1 MTDYIF
7 QESSNGIKFIG
18 DFESFYQN
26 ENDPCEQS
34 ASQNKGNTNEMANF
48 YEISRQKLLDFLLVN
63 FENLSKLVTMSKLLK
78 AVMKVTQVLLCA

>member
-26 ENDPCEQS
+26 EKDPWEQS
-34 ASQNKGNTNEMANF
+34 ASQNKGKPMKWL
-48 YEISRQKLLDFLLVN
+48 ISTRFRDRN
-63 FENLSKLVTMSKLLK
+63 S
-78 AVMKVTQVLLCA
+78 